1 MKFLLALSLFSALLV
16 AGFILMGV
24 SLDENV
30 VVEESIVVEAPPAI
44 VWNELTAFS
53 QHHKWQKS
61 VEALYNYNNSAR
73 QIRYNFDRKTIMANQ
88 QVRIRENAQ
97 TIDFIKIGNEE
108 YSELNGI
115 GGSMRI
121 AALADG
127 NTEVHWQ
134 ITYNIPQI
142 SLKMINR
149 FALEN
154 KIHDLLKNNL
164 QSFKKYLES

>member
-1 MKFLLALSLFSALLV
+1 MKFFLTLSLISAFIV

-30 VVEESIVVEAPPAI
+30 VVEESIVVEAPPAV
-44 VWNELTAFS
+44 VWNELTSFG
-53 QHHKWQKS
+53 QHHKWQKTI
-61 VEALYNYNNSAR
+61 EALYNYNNSAR

-97 TIDFIKIGNEE
+97 TIDFIKIGAEE
-108 YSELNGI
+108 YSELQDI
-115 GGSMRI
+115 GGSMRTV
-121 AALADG
+121 ALADG

-134 ITYNIPQI
+134 ITYTIPQI

-149 FALEN
+149 FSLEE
-154 KIHDLLKNNL
+154 KIHKLLKKNL
-164 QSFKKYLES
+164 LSFKNYMES